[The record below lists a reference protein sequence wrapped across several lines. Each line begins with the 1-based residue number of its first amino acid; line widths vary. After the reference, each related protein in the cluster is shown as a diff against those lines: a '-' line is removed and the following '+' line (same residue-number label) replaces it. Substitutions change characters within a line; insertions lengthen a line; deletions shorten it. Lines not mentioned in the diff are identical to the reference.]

1 MCLLKYNFVR
11 LSENIYC
18 FEFDSEKSREMHG
31 SVVSRLNLLSTH
43 HTTKHTNE
51 NQAFETRPCTLVS
64 LVQAVEKI

>member
-1 MCLLKYNFVR
+1 MCLLKYHFVR

-18 FEFDSEKSREMHG
+18 IEFDGEKPREMHG

-43 HTTKHTNE
+43 HATKHTNE
-51 NQAFETRPCTLVS
+51 NQVFTTRPCALVP